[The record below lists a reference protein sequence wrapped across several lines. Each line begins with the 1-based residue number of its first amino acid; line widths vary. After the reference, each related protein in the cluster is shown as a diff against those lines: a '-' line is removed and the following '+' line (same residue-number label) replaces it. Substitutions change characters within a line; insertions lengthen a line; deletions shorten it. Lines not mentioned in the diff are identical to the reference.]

1 MRVLHA
7 ATLVAAAAI
16 LTGPVASAQSLGEA
30 AAREKAKR
38 KGKPEPSKVFTDDDL
53 RSAGGVA
60 NVPAAV
66 DAPASADGQAK
77 PAEGEKA
84 GQAKKEKE
92 KSPDELQAEQQAAWR
107 KKVDH
112 AQSEVN
118 RIRQIVSDMQRD
130 LNDTSGGV
138 YTPRRA
144 NLQTRLDEAQKNLAT
159 AEQMLADAQD
169 EGRRNGYR

>member
-7 ATLVAAAAI
+7 ATLVAAAA
-16 LTGPVASAQSLGEA
+16 LMTGPVASAQSLGEA
-30 AAREKAKR
+30 AAKEKAKR
-38 KGKPEPSKVFTDDDL
+38 KGKSEPSKVFTEDDL

-66 DAPASADGQAK
+66 DAPATADGQAK
-77 PAEGEKA
+77 PAEGGEK
-84 GQAKKEKE
+84 GGKAKKEKT
-92 KSPDELQAEQQAAWR
+92 PDEIQAEQNAAWR

-118 RIRQIVSDMQRD
+118 RIRQIVNDMQSD

-159 AEQMLADAQD
+159 AEQMLADAQE

>member
-16 LTGPVASAQSLGEA
+16 LTGPLASAQSLGEA
-30 AAREKAKR
+30 AARERAKK
-38 KGKPEPSKVFTDDDL
+38 KGKTEPVKVFTDDDL
-53 RSAGGVA
+53 RSAGGIA

-77 PAEGEKA
+77 AEGEKA
-84 GQAKKEKE
+84 GQAKKQKE
-92 KSPDELQAEQQAAWR
+92 KTPDELQAEQQAAWR

-112 AQSEVN
+112 IQSEVN
-118 RIRQIVSDMQRD
+118 RIRGMVTAMQRD

-144 NLQTRLDEAQKNLAT
+144 SLQTGLDEAQKNLAA
-159 AEQMLADAQD
+159 AEQMLADLQE

>member
-30 AAREKAKR
+30 AAREKAKK
-38 KGKPEPSKVFTDDDL
+38 KGKTEPAKVFTDDDL
-53 RSAGGVA
+53 RSAGGIA

-66 DAPASADGQAK
+66 DAPADGQAK
-77 PAEGEKA
+77 PAEAEKA

-92 KSPDELQAEQQAAWR
+92 KTPDEIQAEAQAAWR
-107 KKVDH
+107 KNLDH
-112 AQSEVN
+112 IQSEVD
-118 RIRQIVSDMQRD
+118 RIRQMVAAIQAD

-144 NLQTRLDEAQKNLAT
+144 TLQTRLDEAQKNLAT
-159 AEQMLADAQD
+159 GEQTLANLQE

>member
-38 KGKPEPSKVFTDDDL
+38 KGKTEPGKVFTDDDL

-77 PAEGEKA
+77 AEGEKT

-92 KSPDELQAEQQAAWR
+92 KTPDELQAEQQAAWR
-107 KKVDH
+107 KKLDH
-112 AQSEVN
+112 IQSEVN
-118 RIRQIVSDMQRD
+118 RIRQMVTAIQAD

-144 NLQTRLDEAQKNLAT
+144 TLQTRLEEAQKNLT
-159 AEQMLADAQD
+159 AGEQTLADLQE

>member
-7 ATLVAAAAI
+7 ATLVAAVAF

-30 AAREKAKR
+30 AAKEKAKR
-38 KGKPEPSKVFTDDDL
+38 KGKPEPAKVFTDDDL
-53 RSAGGVA
+53 RNAGGVA
-60 NVPAAV
+60 SSPGAV
-66 DAPASADGQAK
+66 DAPATADGQAK
-77 PAEGEKA
+77 PAEGAKA
-84 GQAKKEKE
+84 GEAKKEKT
-92 KSPDELQAEQQAAWR
+92 PDEIQAEQQAAWR

-112 AQSEVN
+112 AQSEVT
-118 RIRQIVSDMQRD
+118 RIQGIVNDMQRD

-144 NLQTRLDEAQKNLAT
+144 GLQSKLDEAQKNLAI
-159 AEQMLADAQD
+159 AQQMLADAQD

>member
-38 KGKPEPSKVFTDDDL
+38 KGKTEPAKVFTDDDL

-77 PAEGEKA
+77 AEGEKA

-92 KSPDELQAEQQAAWR
+92 KTPDELQAEQQAAWR

-112 AQSEVN
+112 IQSEVN
-118 RIRQIVSDMQRD
+118 RIRGMVTAMQRD

-144 NLQTRLDEAQKNLAT
+144 SLQTGLDEAQKNLAA
-159 AEQMLADAQD
+159 AEQMLADLQE

>member
-38 KGKPEPSKVFTDDDL
+38 KGKTEPAKVFTDDDL

-77 PAEGEKA
+77 AEGEKA

-92 KSPDELQAEQQAAWR
+92 KTPDELQAEQQAAWR

-112 AQSEVN
+112 IQSEVN
-118 RIRQIVSDMQRD
+118 RIRQMVAAIQAD

-144 NLQTRLDEAQKNLAT
+144 TLQTRLEEAQKNLA
-159 AEQMLADAQD
+159 AGEQMLADLQE

>member
-38 KGKPEPSKVFTDDDL
+38 KGKTEPGKVFTDDDL

-77 PAEGEKA
+77 AEGEKA

-92 KSPDELQAEQQAAWR
+92 KTPDELQAEQQAAWR
-107 KKVDH
+107 KKLDH
-112 AQSEVN
+112 IQSEVN
-118 RIRQIVSDMQRD
+118 RIRQMVTAIQAD

-144 NLQTRLDEAQKNLAT
+144 TLQTRLEEAQKNLT
-159 AEQMLADAQD
+159 AGEQTLADLQE

>member
-38 KGKPEPSKVFTDDDL
+38 KGKTEPGKVFTDDDL

-84 GQAKKEKE
+84 GSAKKEKT
-92 KSPDELQAEQQAAWR
+92 PDEIQAEQQGAWR

-112 AQSEVN
+112 AQGEVN
-118 RIRQIVSDMQRD
+118 RIRQIVTDMQRD
-130 LNDTSGGV
+130 LNDLSGGV

-144 NLQTRLDEAQKNLAT
+144 GTQTRLEEAQKNLAI
-159 AEQMLADAQD
+159 AEQMLADLQD

>member
-1 MRVLHA
+1 
-7 ATLVAAAAI
+7 VAAAAF
-16 LTGPVASAQSLGEA
+16 LAGPVAAAQSRGEA
-30 AAREKAKR
+30 AAKEKAKR
-38 KGKPEPSKVFTDDDL
+38 KGKSEPSKVFTDDDL
-53 RSAGGVA
+53 RSAGGIA

-66 DAPASADGQAK
+66 DAPADGQAK
-77 PAEGEKA
+77 PAEGAKA
-84 GQAKKEKE
+84 GQATKEKT
-92 KSPDELQAEQQAAWR
+92 PDEIQAEQQAAWR

>member
-38 KGKPEPSKVFTDDDL
+38 KGKTEPAKVFTDDDL

-66 DAPASADGQAK
+66 DAPADGQAK
-77 PAEGEKA
+77 AEGEKA
-84 GQAKKEKE
+84 GQAKKKEKE
-92 KSPDELQAEQQAAWR
+92 KTPDELQAEQQAAWR

-112 AQSEVN
+112 IQSEVN
-118 RIRQIVSDMQRD
+118 RIRGMVTAMQRD

-144 NLQTRLDEAQKNLAT
+144 SLQTGLDEAQKNLAA
-159 AEQMLADAQD
+159 AEQMLADLQE

>member
-30 AAREKAKR
+30 AARERAKK
-38 KGKPEPSKVFTDDDL
+38 KGKTEPAKVFTDDDL
-53 RSAGGVA
+53 RSAGGIA

-66 DAPASADGQAK
+66 DAPADGQAK
-77 PAEGEKA
+77 PAEGAKA
-84 GQAKKEKE
+84 GQATKEKT
-92 KSPDELQAEQQAAWR
+92 PDEIQAEQQAAWR

-112 AQSEVN
+112 AQSEVT

>member
-38 KGKPEPSKVFTDDDL
+38 KGKTEPAKVFTDDDL

-77 PAEGEKA
+77 AEGEKA

-92 KSPDELQAEQQAAWR
+92 KTPDELQAEQQAAWR

-112 AQSEVN
+112 IQSEVN
-118 RIRQIVSDMQRD
+118 RIRQMVTAIQAD

-144 NLQTRLDEAQKNLAT
+144 TLQTRLEEAQKNLA
-159 AEQMLADAQD
+159 AGEQMLADLQE

>member
-30 AAREKAKR
+30 AARERAKK
-38 KGKPEPSKVFTDDDL
+38 KGKTEPAKVFTDDDL
-53 RSAGGVA
+53 RSAGGIA

-66 DAPASADGQAK
+66 DAPADGQAK

-112 AQSEVN
+112 IQSEVN
-118 RIRQIVSDMQRD
+118 RIRQMVAAIQAD

-144 NLQTRLDEAQKNLAT
+144 TLQTRLDEAQKNLADG
-159 AEQMLADAQD
+159 EQTLANLQE

>member
-30 AAREKAKR
+30 AARERAKK
-38 KGKPEPSKVFTDDDL
+38 KGKTEPVKVFTDDDL
-53 RSAGGVA
+53 RSAGGIA

-66 DAPASADGQAK
+66 DAPADGQAK

-92 KSPDELQAEQQAAWR
+92 KTPDEIQAEAQGAWR
-107 KKVDH
+107 K
-112 AQSEVN
+112 N
-118 RIRQIVSDMQRD
+118 
-130 LNDTSGGV
+130 
-138 YTPRRA
+138 
-144 NLQTRLDEAQKNLAT
+144 
-159 AEQMLADAQD
+159 
-169 EGRRNGYR
+169 